1 MQQFL
6 TILTFY
12 RPFVLWSLMINV
24 CIAIIY
30 PFIIPAITT
39 KLFLAVFVWYLVS
52 ETNARRRLDFY
63 RRLGISPIRLFSI
76 LFVVDIFLTIGFLE
90 VVKAYI

>member
-6 TILTFY
+6 TILAFY
-12 RPFVLWSLMINV
+12 RPFVMWSLLVNIA
-24 CIAIIY
+24 IAIIF
-30 PFIIPAITT
+30 PFIIPAIAT

-52 ETNARRRLDFY
+52 ETNARHKLKFY
-63 RRLGISPIRLFSI
+63 KRLGIHPIRLFTI
-76 LFVVDIFLTIGFLE
+76 LFVVDISLTVGFLQ

>member
-52 ETNARRRLDFY
+52 ETNARRKLDFY

-76 LFVVDIFLTIGFLE
+76 LFVVDILLTIGFLE